1 LLFKGYKMKFLSAV
15 IIVILLF
22 CGGALWFLAGGS
34 LNEFIKTRIE
44 TVGKQLTEQTVSVN
58 TVDIQLAKGAGSIL
72 GLNLSNPSQYSYPH
86 AFSLGEITLDINL
99 ASLTKEPIIIDAI
112 VIKNPKA
119 FVQLTATGDS
129 NIQDLLKTIK
139 TNIKNSQSDASSTE
153 QQSPG
158 SEQEEPKLSVKKI
171 VLAGTALSLDLSA
184 LGNKEHQATL
194 TDITLTNIGGDAG
207 LPASELGSVII
218 KEALSAIWQ
227 QAKKAQKTKLKKQ
240 AVESLKDKAKKKL
253 SDLFNKS

>member
-1 LLFKGYKMKFLSAV
+1 MKFLSAV
-15 IIVILLF
+15 IIVILLL

-34 LNEFIKTRIE
+34 LNEFVKARIE
-44 TVGKQLTEQTVSVN
+44 TVGTELTEQPVTVN

-72 GLNLSNPSQYSYPH
+72 GLNLANPSKYSYPH

-129 NIQDLLKTIK
+129 NIQDLLNTIK
-139 TNIKNSQSDASSTE
+139 ANMSSSQSDNSSNE
-153 QQSPG
+153 KQSPS
-158 SEQEEPKLSVKKI
+158 SEQVEPKISVKKI

-194 TDITLTNIGGDAG
+194 SDITLTNVGGDAG

-218 KEALSAIWQ
+218 KEALSAVWQ
-227 QAKKAQKTKLKKQ
+227 QAKKAQKNKVKKQ